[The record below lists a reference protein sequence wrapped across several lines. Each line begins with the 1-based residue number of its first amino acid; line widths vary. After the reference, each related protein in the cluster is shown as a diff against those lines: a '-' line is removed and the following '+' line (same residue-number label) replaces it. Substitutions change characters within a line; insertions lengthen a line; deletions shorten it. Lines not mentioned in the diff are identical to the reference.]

1 MHMKL
6 IMYSSTSLSKLGTT
20 GMPDDM
26 SSLVK
31 SSKLRNVKHGITGAL
46 YYSHGRY
53 LQIIEGESKAV
64 DRLMVNILKDN
75 RHEDCLIQI
84 DRRIEQRIF
93 PVWRCQ
99 LVMVVDNDPYLRKF
113 IKQYS
118 KVLKA
123 MPSESRI
130 AFNHFFKKRHLK
142 RAENIAGISCTL
154 ASLDIFGNKALSL
167 SELPNLASPNLA
179 PLMVDLCNSLK
190 QRPHSV
196 DQLIGEFG
204 EGKRYELLAFLKDL
218 NSRGLIEFND

>member
-1 MHMKL
+1 
-6 IMYSSTSLSKLGTT
+6 MYSSTSVSKLGTT
-20 GMPDDM
+20 GMPDNL

-31 SSKLRNVKHGITGAL
+31 SSKERNVKHGITGAL

-84 DRRIEQRIF
+84 DTKIEQRIF

-99 LVMVVDNDPYLRKF
+99 LVMVVDTDAYLRKF

-118 KVLKA
+118 KLLKA

-130 AFNHFFKKRHLK
+130 AFNHFFKKKHLK
-142 RAENIAGISCTL
+142 RDESIASTSSSL
-154 ASLDIFGNKALSL
+154 ASLDIFGDKPLSI
-167 SELPNLASPNLA
+167 SELPNLESPNLA
-179 PLMVDLCNSLK
+179 PLMVNLCNSLK
-190 QRPHSV
+190 QQPHSV

-204 EGKRYELLAFLKDL
+204 EGKRYEVLALLKDL
-218 NSRGLIEFND
+218 NSQGLIEFTD